1 MWAAHATTQTIYV
14 SVAVQKQHVYAG
26 TVEINIQAQQPV
38 VVSAHKAGVEALHSV
53 TQAQDHYSAVSQLV
67 VSAAVYTQIWVVVAV
82 LFVTMVQVLVAAVLK
97 PMAEI
102 LINEAALAV
111 LHSLH
116 VMVTVHVQQ
125 HITLL
130 FRQVYLPAMAVL

>member
-1 MWAAHATTQTIYV
+1 
-14 SVAVQKQHVYAG
+14 VAVQKQHVCAG

-38 VVSAHKAGVEALHSV
+38 VVSAHKADVEATHSV
-53 TQAQDHYSAVSQLV
+53 TQEQDHYSAVSQQI
-67 VSAAVYTQIWVVVAV
+67 VSAAVNTQIWVVDAV

-97 PMAEI
+97 PTVVI
-102 LINEAALAV
+102 LTNVVALVV

-116 VMVTVHVQQ
+116 VMVTAHAQQ